1 MSTPIPK
8 SPADLSGRHTV
19 IPAEEIEAIRR
30 EVHEWFFDDYLPRWV
45 AASSGK
51 SGEGPEFILEY
62 WGTPMYVTGLGVA
75 FWCLTDTDVLAF
87 LEANQSSL
95 RDAGYDHTFVPDRQ
109 INVYN
114 TVGAAVEVIWSR
126 RTADETE
133 IQRWATHFE
142 VAKMD
147 NRWRVVGVQGAH
159 TDANTLAESWSHGH
173 APQEPTDG

>member
-1 MSTPIPK
+1 MSEPTTK
-8 SPADLSGRHTV
+8 SPVDLSGEHTV
-19 IPAEEIEAIRR
+19 IPKEEIEATRR
-30 EVHEWFFDDYLPRWV
+30 EVHQWFFDDYLPRWV

-62 WGTPMYVTGLGVA
+62 WGTPMYVAGLGTM
-75 FWCLTDTDVLAF
+75 FWCLSEADVLAF

-95 RDAGYDHTFVPDRQ
+95 RAAGYDHTLVPDSQ

-126 RTADETE
+126 RSADGAE

-142 VAKMD
+142 VAKTEKG
-147 NRWRVVGVQGAH
+147 WRVVGVQGAH
-159 TDANTLAESWSHGH
+159 TTADTLAETWAHGS
-173 APQEPTDG
+173 ATLEPTDD